1 MNYADFAAVGRGT
14 LIDPQFGKKIMEG
27 RGNEIVTE
35 ISPEQA
41 EISKLPPALITLFS
55 DEKMPLQIPG
65 RESLFHLHGQDKE
78 YYREGY

>member
-1 MNYADFAAVGRGT
+1 M
-14 LIDPQFGKKIMEG
+14 
-27 RGNEIVTE
+27 TE